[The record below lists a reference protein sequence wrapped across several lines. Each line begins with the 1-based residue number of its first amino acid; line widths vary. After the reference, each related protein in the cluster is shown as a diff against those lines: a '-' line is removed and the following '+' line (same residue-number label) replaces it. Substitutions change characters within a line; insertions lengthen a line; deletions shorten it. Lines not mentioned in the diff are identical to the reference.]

1 MARDSERYRRLVE
14 PLLGRLL
21 GAARRAADSREEAEE
36 WVQETLLRGW
46 RGFPALREEAAGY
59 AWLRR
64 ILQTVIAEQ
73 GRQQARRRALV
84 PILSVDDALF
94 EATPASAP
102 GPFETLVQRQSRDAL
117 LQALDSLPEEF
128 ARVLALR
135 DLEGLRYR
143 EIAELLDIPAGT
155 VMSRLSRGRRLLAAR
170 LLAEERQEDRGGGCP

>member
-1 MARDSERYRRLVE
+1 MASDRERYRRLVE

-21 GAARRAADSREEAEE
+21 GAARRAAGSREEAEE

-46 RGFPALREEAAGY
+46 RGFAALREEAAGY

-84 PILSVDDALF
+84 PILAVDDALF
-94 EATPASAP
+94 EATPAAAP
-102 GPFETLVQRQSRDAL
+102 GPFETLLQHQSRDAL

-143 EIAELLDIPAGT
+143 EIAELLDIPPGT

-170 LLAEERQEDRGGGCP
+170 LLAEERREDRGGGRA